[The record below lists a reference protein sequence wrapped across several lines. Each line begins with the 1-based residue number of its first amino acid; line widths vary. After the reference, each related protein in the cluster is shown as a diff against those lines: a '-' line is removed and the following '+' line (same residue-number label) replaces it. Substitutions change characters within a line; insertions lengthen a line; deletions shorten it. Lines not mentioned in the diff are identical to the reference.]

1 MTPSPPAALEAW
13 SPAWLT
19 ARAGVV
25 AFGLFVAALASAAG
39 ADQSAL
45 ASLLKTLDLRG
56 YTSRTA
62 PPQFSGT
69 TLDARQLSTAEH
81 RGSDIV
87 LNFWASWCLEC
98 RSEMPVLERVQR
110 EFSSRGLAIIGVNA
124 RENEEVVGR
133 YAKELGLTFPLVF
146 DPDGKINALYGVIGL
161 PTTFVVTTGSR
172 ERRVELLDA
181 GAIVGQTLLLDLARS
196 GVEDRHLLIP
206 RVEIASDQDHEIGLH
221 SCDVVV
227 LGFAEATSV
236 VRPFS

>member
-62 PPQFSGT
+62 PPQFRGT

-81 RGSDIV
+81 PGSVMV
-87 LNFWASWCLEC
+87 LNSWPGWGLEV
-98 RSEMPVLERVQR
+98 RSAVP
-110 EFSSRGLAIIGVNA
+110 
-124 RENEEVVGR
+124 
-133 YAKELGLTFPLVF
+133 
-146 DPDGKINALYGVIGL
+146 
-161 PTTFVVTTGSR
+161 
-172 ERRVELLDA
+172 LLD
-181 GAIVGQTLLLDLARS
+181 R
-196 GVEDRHLLIP
+196 
-206 RVEIASDQDHEIGLH
+206 
-221 SCDVVV
+221 
-227 LGFAEATSV
+227 
-236 VRPFS
+236 